1 MKELRGLDIDDLLLL
16 CYMYDG
22 MTVTQTG
29 KALNVT
35 QPAISQRIKKME
47 DMLGFRVLRPNGK
60 SKTLTLEAS
69 ALAYAAKVALE
80 TICRSLPTKKETSLA
95 V

>member
-1 MKELRGLDIDDLLLL
+1 MKELRGLDLDDLLLL
-16 CYMYDG
+16 CYMQDG

-47 DMLGFRVLRPNGK
+47 DMLGFKILRSNGK

-69 ALAYAAKVALE
+69 AMAYACKSALE
-80 TICRSLPTKKETSLA
+80 SICRALPIKKETPLSI
-95 V
+95 